1 LAAGCALEAE
11 GLVAGYRRG
20 EPVLRGASLRVE
32 PGEVVALLGP
42 NGSGKTTL
50 LRVLAGLL
58 KPWRGEVRVCGYKP
72 WSGEARRRVSY
83 LPGVPGE
90 DENVK
95 ALDVVVAGRY
105 GVSGGPTWS
114 GRDWEAAW
122 RALRRLGAEG
132 LAGRR
137 LRELSAGERRLVA
150 IASALAREAPI
161 LLLDEPFENLDLA
174 NRRRVAEAL
183 REEAARGASVLLTLH
198 EPTLAPVADRLY
210 VLLEGRLE
218 SPRGPGEL
226 ASLLQEAYR
235 VPVDLVEAG
244 GRVVALPRIW

>member
-1 LAAGCALEAE
+1 MACAVEAR
-11 GLVAGYRRG
+11 GVVAGYRCG

-58 KPWRGEVRVCGYKP
+58 RPWEGEARVCGLPP
-72 WSGEARRRVSY
+72 WSGEARRRISY

-90 DENVK
+90 DENVR
-95 ALDVVVAGRY
+95 ALDLVVAGRY
-105 GVSGGPTWS
+105 GVSPGPTWTRS
-114 GRDWEAAW
+114 DWEAAW
-122 RALRRLGAEG
+122 EALGRLGASG

-150 IASALAREAPI
+150 LASALARGAEA
-161 LLLDEPFENLDLA
+161 LLLDEPFENIDLA
-174 NRRRVAEAL
+174 NRRRVAGVL
-183 REEAARGASVLLTLH
+183 REEARRGAAVLITIH

-210 VLLEGRLE
+210 VLLDGRLHE
-218 SPRGPGEL
+218 PRSPGEL
-226 ASLLQEAYR
+226 AELLEEAYG
-235 VPVDLVEAG
+235 VPVELVEAG
-244 GRVVALPRIW
+244 GSIVALPRLW